1 MLINIFNNKLVEM
14 PNLLKIYIQILSL
27 MIKEL
32 FMLPI
37 LIKKLK
43 KEQWERLLLSQKLCI
58 IYKIEGN
65 FNKIIIKI
73 FTNH

>member
-1 MLINIFNNKLVEM
+1 MSI
-14 PNLLKIYIQILSL
+14 LLEIYIQILSL

-43 KEQWERLLLSQKLCI
+43 KEQWERLLLSQKLYI

-65 FNKIIIKI
+65 FNKTILKI
-73 FTNH
+73 FIKSLIFIYNKNYLS